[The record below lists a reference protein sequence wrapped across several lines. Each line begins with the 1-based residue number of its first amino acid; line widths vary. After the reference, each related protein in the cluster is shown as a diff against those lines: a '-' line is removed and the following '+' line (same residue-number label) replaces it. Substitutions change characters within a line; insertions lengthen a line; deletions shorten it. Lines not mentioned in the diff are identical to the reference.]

1 MMQAHKEMRMALAH
15 KLPAQPAA
23 KESSRKS
30 RLTLSLERKTVQF
43 LQQRQVEAKAPSLS
57 ACVENIIAEHR
68 RQLEL
73 EELNTQTTAY
83 YDAIS
88 DAERTENSAWG
99 QLSEREFLS
108 AER

>member
-1 MMQAHKEMRMALAH
+1 MRLVH
-15 KLPAQPAA
+15 KLPAQSAA

-30 RLTLSLERKTVQF
+30 RLTLSLERETVQF

-57 ACVENIIAEHR
+57 ACVENIIAELR

-73 EELNTQTTAY
+73 EELNAQTTAY

>member
-1 MMQAHKEMRMALAH
+1 MLMALAH

-23 KESSRKS
+23 KEASRKS
-30 RLTLSLERKTVQF
+30 RLTLSLKRDTVQF
-43 LQQRQVEAKAPSLS
+43 LQQHQVETKAPSLS
-57 ACVENIIAEHR
+57 ACVENIIAGRR

-88 DAERTENSAWG
+88 DAERTENSTWG
-99 QLSEREFLS
+99 QLSEREFSS
-108 AER
+108 AAR

>member
-1 MMQAHKEMRMALAH
+1 MRLVH

-30 RLTLSLERKTVQF
+30 RLTLSLERETVQF
-43 LQQRQVEAKAPSLS
+43 LRQRQVEAKALSLS
-57 ACVENIIAEHR
+57 ACVENIIAERR

-88 DAERTENSAWG
+88 DAERTENFVWG
-99 QLSEREFLS
+99 QLSERELLS
-108 AER
+108 GEK

>member
-1 MMQAHKEMRMALAH
+1 MMQAHKVVCMTLAH

-23 KESSRKS
+23 KESSRKK
-30 RLTLSLERKTVQF
+30 RLTLSLERETVQF
-43 LQQRQVEAKAPSLS
+43 LKQRQVEAKAPSLS
-57 ACVENIIAEHR
+57 AYVENIIAER
-68 RQLEL
+68 RRELEL
-73 EELNTQTTAY
+73 EELNTQITAY